1 MNFKEKVIAV
11 LMVED
16 DKICQYLTKI
26 YLEGL
31 NCKVDIA
38 ETALKAKKVINDSY
52 DIVFLDIGLPD
63 ENGIVLAQ
71 EIRDELKLNIPIV
84 VVTGHS
90 LNESK
95 LQYFKAGIND
105 VIEKPATKQ
114 KLEEML
120 NSYVRFD

>member
-84 VVTGHS
+84 AVTGHS